1 VVSEAANEE
10 PAVRVPVQPL
20 LGLVLGV
27 ISGVMHPGLLYFL
40 VPTWIIPALIGLV
53 LQISPR
59 ARSLAVGFGAA
70 AVGWF
75 AYSAAYFVFAVVGSA
90 LH

>member
-1 VVSEAANEE
+1 MSEAANEE
-10 PAVRVPVQPL
+10 AGVPLPVQPL

-27 ISGVMHPGLLYFL
+27 LSGALHPGLLFFL
-40 VPTWIIPALIGLV
+40 VPTWIIPALIALV

-59 ARSLAVGFGAA
+59 TRSVAVGFGAA

-75 AYSAAYFVFAVVGSA
+75 AFSAAYVVFAVVGPA
-90 LH
+90 VR